1 VTQQNLFRFLTLATV
16 VAAGAV
22 NWACS
27 SNNGVTTSHD
37 GGTTTTSS
45 SSSGSGSTTSSG
57 TASGTA
63 SGSSSGNNSVLTPGP
78 TGYIDDSALSGIVG
92 AWYGYGDMWGTN
104 GAPPGNCQTMGM
116 FMDSQCSTITFP
128 MAPTAGDGGGDAAAV
143 ATFPPNAMGAMCLT
157 GNGAKVIDKTGS
169 TMPDY
174 SDIFGIGIGLD
185 FNNMG
190 GTKLPW
196 DATKTNVTGFEFDIT
211 GVPAGGIRVEFPT
224 VQTTNGFQDSYAI
237 TVAGDGHYQ
246 ADLSTTSA
254 HKLKPSF
261 TPPTGMTEPAFDPTM
276 LLSIQFHVATNTT
289 AAIPV
294 AMMCVNNLTA
304 IIP

>member
-1 VTQQNLFRFLTLATV
+1 MATV
-16 VAAGAV
+16 VAGVAT

-27 SNNGVTTSHD
+27 SSSTPAA
-37 GGTTTTSS
+37 GGTTGGTTASS
-45 SSSGSGSTTSSG
+45 TGGTTATGSSGGGTASSSGSTPNG
-57 TASGTA
+57 
-63 SGSSSGNNSVLTPGP
+63 SVLTPGP
-78 TGYIDDSALSGIVG
+78 TGYVDDSATSGIVG

-104 GAPPGNCQTMGM
+104 GAPPGNCQTLGG
-116 FMDSQCSTITFP
+116 FTADQCSTITFP
-128 MAPTAGDGGGDAAAV
+128 MAPMLAADAGPDASAV

-157 GNGAKVIDKTGS
+157 GNAAKVIDKIGS
-169 TMPDY
+169 TMADY

-196 DATKTNVTGFEFDIT
+196 DATATHVTGFTFDIT

-224 VQTTNGFQDSYAI
+224 VQTTNGFQDSYSI
-237 TVAGDGHYQ
+237 NVAGDGHYQ

-289 AAIPV
+289 AAINVP
-294 AMMCVNNLTA
+294 MMCVNNLTA
-304 IIP
+304 IIGM